1 MEHFEKQIQLCFLLG
16 SQNWK
21 IWRII
26 FEIDVLERVQLYS
39 PPPSGAIL
47 IYCFIINLVLI
58 PELIK
63 TFYIYQLYSILDSK
77 KHLGSACRSPA
88 YRSIYIYICLWSWVM
103 TDKILSTLIYIC
115 WDNRGFHMS
124 YRRIREIKELQ
135 NLQHKHNHGVL
146 YISSSRKRKKKLYSN
161 LRLEV
166 QISSRT

>member
-1 MEHFEKQIQLCFLLG
+1 MEANWETLIKLVKNIQLRQYIYIILLEHFEKQIQLCFLLG

-88 YRSIYIYICLWSWVM
+88 YRSIYIYMLVI
-103 TDKILSTLIYIC
+103 
-115 WDNRGFHMS
+115 MS
-124 YRRIREIKELQ
+124 
-135 NLQHKHNHGVL
+135 HDW
-146 YISSSRKRKKKLYSN
+146 
-161 LRLEV
+161 
-166 QISSRT
+166 